1 MFVICD
7 GVDHGECRLVDTYAN
22 TKVVRTYD
30 DTDRF
35 YESGSAEL
43 PNIVASLQAVR
54 FTPGGDA

>member
-1 MFVICD
+1 VVAELANPYMS
-7 GVDHGECRLVDTYAN
+7 HGELKAVIAE
-22 TKVVRTYD
+22 KAGRTYD

-54 FTPGGDA
+54 ITPGGDA